1 MELAVIGI
9 PEFTLG
15 FRISGIRKVFDAES
29 GAEAAKIFR
38 EMMQDAEVGI
48 IITDD
53 KTIQSLD
60 DRTREDVEISVR
72 PVTVIVSAES
82 TAQEALRKMIL
93 KSIGVDLWK
102 S

>member
-1 MELAVIGI
+1 MELSVVGG

-15 FRISGIRKVFDAES
+15 FRISGIRNIHDVED
-29 GAEAAKIFR
+29 GAKAASAIKSL
-38 EMMQDAEVGI
+38 MQDERIGI

-53 KTIQSLD
+53 RTLNSID
-60 DRTREDVEISVR
+60 ERTREDAERCVK
-72 PVTVIVSAES
+72 PVTVVVSTDPS
-82 TAQEALRKMIL
+82 AQDALRKMIL

>member
-1 MELAVIGI
+1 MEIAVVGG

-15 FRISGIRKVFDAES
+15 FRISGIRNIFDIEDK
-29 GAEAAKIFR
+29 ENAAGRMKEI
-38 EMMQDAEVGI
+38 MQDEKIGV

-53 KTIQSLD
+53 RTIHGLD
-60 DRTREDVEISVR
+60 ERTREAVEMSVK
-72 PVTVIVSAES
+72 PVTVIVSTEAA
-82 TAQEALRKMIL
+82 AQEALRKMII